1 MRELFKCETPYLSM
15 PKISPYR
22 EEIVLLLKQSTSI
35 NKISARLN
43 VAKSTIYHHYKKL
56 FGRKIK
62 QPEFIVGSNP
72 EVEGEIVGI
81 FAGDGSQYFDKKAYH
96 YQVNVHFGL
105 KNRRY
110 AEYVKSLFERFFDKH
125 FNLKNEFKH
134 GTLRLQ
140 TNSKI
145 IFHFF
150 KNYLNYNC
158 KIKHSTVELK
168 SKKNKRLFY
177 IGFIRGLFDTDGTV
191 SYYPAQKRKIVLLT
205 TTSQTLAKQVKQILE
220 KFKVC
225 CTLHAYD
232 RRHRNEKTI
241 YVVRV
246 LSKSIDTFLNIFNPF
261 KRKEMDG
268 RMAKRHRARLA
279 CERLRDVSAFALA
292 RKFESRSVHSLF
304 S

>member
-1 MRELFKCETPYLSM
+1 M

-22 EEIVLLLKQSTSI
+22 EEIVLLLKQGTSI
-35 NKISARLN
+35 NKISAKLN

-56 FGRKIK
+56 FGKKIK
-62 QPEFIVGSNP
+62 QPIFSAGSNP
-72 EVEGEIVGI
+72 ELEGEITGI
-81 FAGDGSQYFDKKAYH
+81 FAGDGSQYFEPKRYH
-96 YQVNVHFGL
+96 YQVNVHFGI
-105 KNRRY
+105 KNRDY
-110 AEYVKSLFERFFDKH
+110 AEYVKLLFENFFNKH
-125 FNLKNEFKH
+125 FNLKNEFRH

-140 TNSKI
+140 TNSKP

-150 KNYLNYNC
+150 KNYLNYDC

-168 SKKNKRLFY
+168 SKENNNLFY

-191 SYYPAQKRKIVLLT
+191 LYYPNPNRRIVLLT
-205 TTSQTLAKQVKQILE
+205 TTSQMLAKQVKQILE
-220 KFKVC
+220 EFKVC

-232 RRHRNEKTI
+232 RRYRNEKTI
-241 YVVRV
+241 HIVRV
-246 LSKSIDTFLNIFNPF
+246 LSKNIDTFLNIFNPF

-279 CERLRDVSAFALA
+279 CERLRDVGAFAPA